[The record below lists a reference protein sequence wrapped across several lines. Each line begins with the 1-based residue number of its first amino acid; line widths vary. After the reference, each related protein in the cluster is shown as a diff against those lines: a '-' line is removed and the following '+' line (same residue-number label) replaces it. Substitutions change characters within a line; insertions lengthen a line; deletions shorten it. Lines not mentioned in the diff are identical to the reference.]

1 MNSYIFNNHFN
12 DMKIHFIAI
21 GGSAMHNLA
30 LALHEKKYD
39 ITGSD
44 DRIYN
49 PAKNRLKKAGIFPQ
63 KTGWYPE
70 KINKKIDAIIL
81 GMHAK
86 SNNPEL
92 LKAQELGIKI
102 YSYPEYIYEQ
112 SKEKIRVVIAG
123 SHGKT
128 TITSMI
134 LHVLKLCKIKFDF
147 MVGAQ
152 LEGFSTMVQLTDAPI
167 IILEGDEYLSSAID
181 RQPKFMHYKPKIV
194 LITGIAWDHINV
206 FPSFEQYVNQFK
218 KLIKVVKQDGS
229 IIYYEKDKI
238 LNELVSKNASNKT
251 KIISYSAPEYKTL
264 NNNVILSNNKT
275 TINVFGK
282 HNLENLSGAKKVCNA
297 LDVSDKD
304 FYTSIKSF
312 SGASNRLELI
322 SKSKNFTIYKDFAH
336 SPSKVKAT
344 VNAIKE
350 QHKDK
355 RIIACFELYTFSSLN
370 KQFLNQYNKTL
381 NQSNKAIVYFNP
393 KNIENKQLPKFSPK
407 KVEKAFN
414 HPNLLVTNNTKS
426 LISIIKKSTK
436 KNDVILLMSS
446 GKFGGISFEKL
457 ATELQ
462 KKISSL

>member
-1 MNSYIFNNHFN
+1 
-12 DMKIHFIAI
+12 MKIHFIAI

-30 LALHEKKYD
+30 LALHKKKYD

-44 DRIYN
+44 DTIYN
-49 PAKNRLKKAGIFPQ
+49 PAKNRLKKAGIFPK

-70 KINKKIDAIIL
+70 KINKNIDVIIL

-92 LKAQELGIKI
+92 LKAQKLGIKI

-112 SKEKIRVVIAG
+112 SKDKTRVVIAG

-152 LEGFSTMVQLTDAPI
+152 LEGFNTMVQLTNAPI

-181 RQPKFMHYKPKIV
+181 RQPKFMHYKPKIA

-238 LNELVSKNASNKT
+238 LNELVSKNAGNKT
-251 KIISYSAPEYKTL
+251 KIISK
-264 NNNVILSNNKT
+264 
-275 TINVFGK
+275 
-282 HNLENLSGAKKVCNA
+282 LENRRG
-297 LDVSDKD
+297 
-304 FYTSIKSF
+304 
-312 SGASNRLELI
+312 RL
-322 SKSKNFTIYKDFAH
+322 A
-336 SPSKVKAT
+336 
-344 VNAIKE
+344 
-350 QHKDK
+350 
-355 RIIACFELYTFSSLN
+355 RR
-370 KQFLNQYNKTL
+370 
-381 NQSNKAIVYFNP
+381 
-393 KNIENKQLPKFSPK
+393 
-407 KVEKAFN
+407 
-414 HPNLLVTNNTKS
+414 
-426 LISIIKKSTK
+426 
-436 KNDVILLMSS
+436 
-446 GKFGGISFEKL
+446 
-457 ATELQ
+457 
-462 KKISSL
+462 

>member
-1 MNSYIFNNHFN
+1 
-12 DMKIHFIAI
+12 MKIHFIAI

-30 LALHEKKYD
+30 LALHKKKYD

-44 DRIYN
+44 DTIYN
-49 PAKNRLKKAGIFPQ
+49 PAKNRLKKAGIFP
-63 KTGWYPE
+63 KKVGWYPE
-70 KINKKIDAIIL
+70 KINKKINAVIL

-92 LKAQELGIKI
+92 LKAQKLGIKI

-112 SKEKIRVVIAG
+112 SKDKTRVVISG

-134 LHVLKLCKIKFDF
+134 LHVLKLCEIKFDF

-152 LEGFSTMVQLTDAPI
+152 LEGFSTMVQLTNAPI

-181 RQPKFMHYKPKIV
+181 RQPKFMHYKPKIA
-194 LITGIAWDHINV
+194 LITGIAWDHVNV
-206 FPSFEQYVNQFK
+206 FPSFEKYVNQFK
-218 KLIKVVKQDGS
+218 KLIKAIKQDGS
-229 IIYYEKDKI
+229 IIYYEKDNI
-238 LNELVSKNASNKT
+238 LNDLVSKNTSNKT
-251 KIISYSAPEYKTL
+251 KIISYSAPEYKIL
-264 NNNVILSNNKT
+264 NNKVILSNNKT
-275 TINVFGK
+275 TINIFGK
-282 HNLENLSGAKKVCNA
+282 HNLENLSGAKKVCSA
-297 LDVSDKD
+297 LGVSDKD

-322 SKSKNFTIYKDFAH
+322 GKYKNLTIYKDFAH

-344 VNAIKE
+344 VDAVKE

-355 RIIACFELYTFSSLN
+355 RLIACFELYTFSSLN
-370 KQFLNQYNKTL
+370 KQFLSQYNKTL
-381 NQSNKAIVYFNP
+381 NKSDKAIVYFNP
-393 KNIENKQLPKFSPK
+393 KNIEKKQLPKFSLS
-407 KVEKAFN
+407 KVEKVFN
-414 HPNLLVTNNTKS
+414 HHDLLVTNDTKK
-426 LISIIKKSTK
+426 LIAMIKKSTK

-446 GKFGGISFEKL
+446 GKFGGISLEKL
-457 ATELQ
+457 VIELR